1 MTPDAVM
8 VVPGIMGSELMDTTT
23 GQTLWGLRPKLLV
36 SALMAGLE
44 PLALTDAER
53 RGDTSRVKPVG
64 LLKFPAYLPGLT
76 GLEPYTGLVRELR
89 GVVRHPSAVAEFAY
103 DWRLPVKRNAA
114 LLADAVDA
122 HLESWRARS
131 GRSDARIVLV
141 AHSMG
146 GLLCQAMAPND
157 QVRAT
162 LTLGTPFDGAAK
174 AAVMLSPTT
183 GRLQRRLRAA
193 AVTMPG
199 LYDLLPAYRCV
210 DTGNDVRRLTVAD
223 IVDLGGDEDLAAAAF
238 TARAQRAATALPQH
252 WALIGV
258 EQPTMS
264 SLTLNAGTASGTYDT
279 FKLHDDG
286 ELVRDEHGRLRRSP
300 GFGDGT
306 VPRNSA
312 VPHHQDRHMVL
323 AQQHTTLAQ
332 SDEAIIF
339 ARDIVEHGRGAKE
352 PRLGDG
358 DIGLVLPDV
367 VSPGQEWTGTLS
379 GINGPFHVACLLTDA
394 DTGMV
399 VDRPTPYR
407 RDGQVGITGVADR
420 PGLYRLRVDGGSTP
434 VVQFLLAVP

>member
-1 MTPDAVM
+1 MTPDAVI

-23 GQTLWGLRPKLLV
+23 GRTIWGLRPRLAV
-36 SALMAGLE
+36 SALLRGMK

-53 RGDTSRVKPVG
+53 CGDTSRVKPVS
-64 LLKFPAYLPGLT
+64 LLRFPAYLPGLT

-103 DWRLPVKRNAA
+103 DWRLPVKHNAA

-122 HLESWRARS
+122 HLDYWRARS
-131 GRSDARIVLV
+131 DRPDARIVLV

-146 GLLCQAMAPND
+146 GLVCQAMVPTD
-157 QVRAT
+157 KVRAT
-162 LTLGTPFDGAAK
+162 VTLGTPFDGAAK
-174 AAVMLSPTT
+174 AAVMLAPAT
-183 GRLQRRLRAA
+183 GRLRQRLRAA

-210 DTGNDVRRLTVAD
+210 DTGADVRRLTVAD
-223 IVDLGGDEDLAAAAF
+223 IVGLGGDEDLATAAF
-238 TARAQRAATALPQH
+238 TARAERVVTALPQH

-258 EQPTMS
+258 EQPTVS
-264 SLTLNAGTASGTYDT
+264 SLTLHAGTASGAYDT
-279 FKLHDDG
+279 FPLHSDG
-286 ELVRDEHGRLRRSP
+286 ELVRDEHGRLRRIR

-312 VPHHQDRHMVL
+312 VPHHQERHMVL

-332 SDEAIIF
+332 SDEAVTF
-339 ARDIVEHGRGAKE
+339 ARDIVVHGRGAQE
-352 PRLGDG
+352 PRLGTG

-379 GINGPFHVACLLTDA
+379 GIDDPFHVACTLTDA
-394 DTGMV
+394 DTNVV
-399 VDRPTPYR
+399 VDHPMPHR
-407 RDGQVGITGVADR
+407 RDGRLVITGVVDR
-420 PGLYRLRVDGGSTP
+420 PGLYRLRVDGGSSP
-434 VVQFLLAVP
+434 VVQFLLVVP

>member
-23 GQTLWGLRPKLLV
+23 GKTIWGLRPKLAVSTLLQGMGPLV
-36 SALMAGLE
+36 
-44 PLALTDAER
+44 LTDAER
-53 RGDTSRVKPVG
+53 SGDTSRVKPVR

-103 DWRLPVKRNAA
+103 DWRLPVKHNAA
-114 LLADAVDA
+114 LLADAIDA
-122 HLESWRARS
+122 HLEYWQTRS
-131 GRSDARIVLV
+131 DRTDARIVLV

-146 GLLCQAMAPND
+146 GLLCQAMAPTDN
-157 QVRAT
+157 VRAT
-162 LTLGTPFDGAAK
+162 VTLGTPFDGAAK
-174 AAVMLSPTT
+174 AALMLAPAS
-183 GRLQRRLRAA
+183 GRLRQQLRAA
-193 AVTMPG
+193 AATMPG

-210 DTGNDVRRLTVAD
+210 DIANDVRPLTVSDVVA
-223 IVDLGGDEDLAAAAF
+223 LGGDEDLATEAF
-238 TARAQRAATALPQH
+238 TARTERVTNALPQH

-264 SLTLNAGTASGTYDT
+264 TLTLNAGMATGTYDT
-279 FKLHDDG
+279 FELHNDG
-286 ELVRDEHGRLRRSP
+286 ELVRDEHGRLRRSQ

-312 VPHHQDRHMVL
+312 LPHHQDRHTVL

-332 SDEAIIF
+332 SDEAVTF
-339 ARDIVEHGRGAKE
+339 ARDIVQHGRGAKE
-352 PRLGDG
+352 PRLGAG

-367 VSPGQEWTGTLS
+367 VAPGQEWTGTLS
-379 GINGPFHVACLLTDA
+379 GIDDPFHVACTLTDA
-394 DTGMV
+394 DADVV
-399 VDRPTPYR
+399 VDHPMPHR
-407 RDGQVGITGVADR
+407 RDGQLLISGVVDR